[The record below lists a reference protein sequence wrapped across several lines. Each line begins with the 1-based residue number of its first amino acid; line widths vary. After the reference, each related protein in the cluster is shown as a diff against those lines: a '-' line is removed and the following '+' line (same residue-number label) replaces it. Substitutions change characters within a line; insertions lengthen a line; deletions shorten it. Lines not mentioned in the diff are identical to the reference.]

1 MKHRLAGGIYR
12 LLLYIVPS
20 HLRRSHGQEMQRL
33 FVETLDMEKR
43 RLGWWAYPYVW
54 SATIGDVVTA
64 VGSERLR
71 RIKNA
76 PVHRPSKGLA
86 ASNVVF
92 DIKYAIRGL
101 VRNPGF
107 TAMAVLTLALGI
119 AANTA
124 IFSVVNNV
132 VFVPLAYDEP
142 DGLVRIYGTF
152 PSRKTN
158 IFNVSAP
165 DARDWD
171 ALSTT
176 MAGIAVLDW
185 GSADL
190 TGRGDPEVVR
200 IATVSAN
207 FFALLGSRPAQGRL
221 LHPDDGLTG
230 NDRVVVISDG
240 FWRRRFAGDEGRVRT
255 QARRGVEGRGG

>member
-33 FVETLDMEKR
+33 FVETLDIEKR

-64 VGSERLR
+64 AGSERLR
-71 RIKNA
+71 RIRNA
-76 PVHRPSKGLA
+76 THADSNGNSHWPSKGLA
-86 ASNVVF
+86 LSNVVF

-107 TAMAVLTLALGI
+107 TAMAVITLALGI
-119 AANTA
+119 GANTA

-132 VFVPLAYDEP
+132 VYVPLAYDEP
-142 DGLVRIYGTF
+142 DGLVRIYGTS
-152 PSRKTN
+152 PSQKTN
-158 IFNVSAP
+158 TANVSAP

-171 ALSTT
+171 AQSAT

-185 GSADL
+185 PATS
-190 TGRGDPEVVR
+190 TGRG
-200 IATVSAN
+200 S
-207 FFALLGSRPAQGRL
+207 
-221 LHPDDGLTG
+221 
-230 NDRVVVISDG
+230 
-240 FWRRRFAGDEGRVRT
+240 
-255 QARRGVEGRGG
+255 GRGRARVQ